1 VAPDPALEATVKLLV
16 AFGLLAHALIHVS
29 WLTPAP
35 PQTADG
41 PQWPFD
47 VARSWLVTGAGLD
60 ASVARLLAVAL
71 VAVTVACFAMAALA
85 TFGWGVPTAAWTP
98 FVVGG
103 AAASLA
109 LLVAFFHPWLSL
121 GIVIDLVILWA
132 ATILSWTPADLA

>member
-1 VAPDPALEATVKLLV
+1 MKLLV
-16 AFGLLAHALIHVS
+16 AFGFLAHALVHVS

-47 VARSWLVTGAGLD
+47 VARSWLVTSAGLD
-60 ASVARLLAVAL
+60 ASAARVLAAAL

-85 TFGWGVPTAAWTP
+85 TLGWAVPDTAWTP
-98 FVVGG
+98 FVIAGTT
-103 AAASLA
+103 ASLA
-109 LLVAFFHPWLSL
+109 LLVAFFHPWLAL

-132 ATILSWTPADLA
+132 AAVLAWTPADLA